1 MTTMKLLMVIDA
13 EEDAGGGSVGIRE
26 AISAVV
32 EPLAA
37 VRFIAPLPMGRVVE
51 GSGDGLR
58 YAGEGEYIPC
68 DKRGKCLDGDVCPDC
83 AYADILKRLHQ
94 YETACAPLSEVT
106 ADARKRGKSNG

>member
-1 MTTMKLLMVIDA
+1 MKLLMVIDA
-13 EEDAGGGSVGIRE
+13 EEDAEGGSVGIRE
-26 AISAVV
+26 AISAAV